1 MSRVTF
7 DSGSSLA
14 LDTSGGDF
22 SLDSAS
28 TTLPVTIFG
37 PGTVTL
43 TGANS
48 FGGVTIDAGSTLG
61 LGDGTTDGSLAA
73 DVTDNGTLVFDTQG
87 NITFD
92 GNICGY
98 GGVIENGPG
107 TLTLAGSNTYSG
119 GTTVAADSGGTL
131 VFPTGGTSSSGTA
144 GNVTVTD
151 TSDSLPTT
159 GILTIGSGTEVVLGT
174 PPGENGGD
182 GQTSNLGGGRLS
194 DSGGSETTPTDVVEL
209 YLQPISYGTTN
220 YTTNFEADSNDAIL
234 TNTVTTSD
242 ASGTIYF
249 DVYAGLNQGDSTH
262 ADDGVQSAELN
273 FTSTGTIGDGSSP
286 SSLGLTLEN
295 GFQAGPV
302 ASSGSVADLNGDGNL
317 DLGSTNNRS
326 GTGWADFCQNT
337 NVYAAGTGDAAGAG
351 DRTNIFLGVVAYTYA
366 NATDGQTAQVTLDS
380 RAGTVTPVFGYELDG
395 VKKFDSFFGTRA
407 GDLAIGTPVTITYA
421 PPETQDMGMSVGA
434 AFVSSVSPNGV
445 VASSPSVASVAAAT
459 PSLLVVTS
467 PAAGGMVSVVPA
479 GVPMAAPA
487 AIASPLP
494 ADGALLSATV
504 EQARAHDVVLQSRH
518 AAASEIGTLSD
529 LGAAHDRGRHHS
541 ARKGDAPEELAD
553 AALAS
558 LLCVDG

>member
-1 MSRVTF
+1 M
-7 DSGSSLA
+7 
-14 LDTSGGDF
+14 
-22 SLDSAS
+22 
-28 TTLPVTIFG
+28 TIFG

-48 FGGVTIDAGSTLG
+48 FGGVTINAGSTLA

-73 DVTDNGTLVFDTQG
+73 IVTDNGTLVFDTQG

-107 TLTLAGSNTYSG
+107 TLTLAGWNTYSG

-220 YTTNFEADSNDAIL
+220 YTTDFEADSNDAIS

-262 ADDGVQSAELN
+262 ADDGVEFAMLN
-273 FTSTGTIGDGSSP
+273 FTSAGTIGDGTSP
-286 SSLGLTLEN
+286 LSLGLTLEN

-337 NVYAAGTGDAAGAG
+337 NVYAAGTGDAAG
-351 DRTNIFLGVVAYTYA
+351 RRPNQHL
-366 NATDGQTAQVTLDS
+366 S
-380 RAGTVTPVFGYELDG
+380 RCGCLHV
-395 VKKFDSFFGTRA
+395 
-407 GDLAIGTPVTITYA
+407 
-421 PPETQDMGMSVGA
+421 
-434 AFVSSVSPNGV
+434 
-445 VASSPSVASVAAAT
+445 
-459 PSLLVVTS
+459 
-467 PAAGGMVSVVPA
+467 
-479 GVPMAAPA
+479 
-487 AIASPLP
+487 
-494 ADGALLSATV
+494 
-504 EQARAHDVVLQSRH
+504 
-518 AAASEIGTLSD
+518 
-529 LGAAHDRGRHHS
+529 
-541 ARKGDAPEELAD
+541 
-553 AALAS
+553 
-558 LLCVDG
+558 C

>member
-1 MSRVTF
+1 MSIDGGSIYADSITATSLSLNGGSVYADLHGAWGLDASGNVTLAGANDFSGGTTVEYGGTLELASPAALPASGTVEVMGGGTLAMVGGTDDWAWSDITSVLSRVTF
-7 DSGSSLA
+7 DSGSSLG

-48 FGGVTIDAGSTLG
+48 FGGVTINAGSTLA

-144 GNVTVTD
+144 GNVTVTN

-220 YTTNFEADSNDAIL
+220 YTTNFEADSNDAIS

-262 ADDGVQSAELN
+262 ADNGVEFAMLN
-273 FTSTGTIGDGSSP
+273 FTSAGTIGDGTSP

-337 NVYAAGTGDAAGAG
+337 NVYAAGTGDAAAQ
-351 DRTNIFLGVVAYTYA
+351 
-366 NATDGQTAQVTLDS
+366 ATEPTSFSVWLPTRMLTRPTA
-380 RAGTVTPVFGYELDG
+380 R
-395 VKKFDSFFGTRA
+395 R
-407 GDLAIGTPVTITYA
+407 
-421 PPETQDMGMSVGA
+421 
-434 AFVSSVSPNGV
+434 
-445 VASSPSVASVAAAT
+445 
-459 PSLLVVTS
+459 
-467 PAAGGMVSVVPA
+467 
-479 GVPMAAPA
+479 
-487 AIASPLP
+487 
-494 ADGALLSATV
+494 
-504 EQARAHDVVLQSRH
+504 
-518 AAASEIGTLSD
+518 
-529 LGAAHDRGRHHS
+529 
-541 ARKGDAPEELAD
+541 RK
-553 AALAS
+553 
-558 LLCVDG
+558 